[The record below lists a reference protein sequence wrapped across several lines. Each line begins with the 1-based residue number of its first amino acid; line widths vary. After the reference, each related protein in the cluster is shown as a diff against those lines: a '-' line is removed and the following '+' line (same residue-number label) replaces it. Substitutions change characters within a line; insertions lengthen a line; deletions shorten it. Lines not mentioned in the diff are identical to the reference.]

1 MRGLR
6 STLVLVV
13 LLAGLVGYIYYL
25 NGREPTSTD
34 TKEKAF
40 AAVKGE
46 DVEDIRIKAA
56 DGQTTRVQKADGRIP
71 NDCGRGCCAPRRV
84 RPTVR
89 PAPARAHR
97 VGGPIPPG
105 VAMVD
110 ARGAAWRR

>member
-25 NGREPTSTD
+25 NGRESTGTD
-34 TKEKAF
+34 AKEKAF

-56 DGQTTRVQKADGRIP
+56 DGQTTRLQKADGTFLGSEREKP
-71 NDCGRGCCAPRRV
+71 PLCPSCV
-84 RPTVR
+84 R
-89 PAPARAHR
+89 
-97 VGGPIPPG
+97 
-105 VAMVD
+105 
-110 ARGAAWRR
+110 